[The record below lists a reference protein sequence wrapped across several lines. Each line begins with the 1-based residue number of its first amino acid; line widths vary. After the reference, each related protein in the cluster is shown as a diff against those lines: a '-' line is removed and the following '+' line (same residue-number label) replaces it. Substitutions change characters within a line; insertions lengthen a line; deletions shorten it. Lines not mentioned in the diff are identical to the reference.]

1 MFSFLSERYDYDTEK
16 VAIGKYGKPYLQE
29 SNVNFNISHSGQWV
43 VIGFSNNRIGIDV
56 EEKELVNVHEVLSF
70 FSSVN
75 RKHIFSYGSDL
86 KKAFKFFWS
95 AKEARGKYVGT
106 GLNDFWGRDVWQWE
120 KDEWNKMKQF
130 ELDNGAALSICGE
143 DNEILSYNVKI
154 TGLGLKTLD
163 RNSGEMM
170 FVGMKGKM

>member
-1 MFSFLSERYDYDTEK
+1 
-16 VAIGKYGKPYLQE
+16 
-29 SNVNFNISHSGQWV
+29 
-43 VIGFSNNRIGIDV
+43 
-56 EEKELVNVHEVLSF
+56 
-70 FSSVN
+70 
-75 RKHIFSYGSDL
+75 
-86 KKAFKFFWS
+86 
-95 AKEARGKYVGT
+95 
-106 GLNDFWGRDVWQWE
+106 
-120 KDEWNKMKQF
+120 MKQF